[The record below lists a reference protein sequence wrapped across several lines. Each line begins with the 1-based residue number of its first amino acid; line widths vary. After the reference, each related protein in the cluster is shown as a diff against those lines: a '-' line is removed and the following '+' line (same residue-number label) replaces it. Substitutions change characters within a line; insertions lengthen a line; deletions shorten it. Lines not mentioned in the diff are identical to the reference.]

1 VSTVRLE
8 RDGGLAVL
16 TLANPPLNQVSE
28 QVVGDLVQAVAD
40 LEAADDVRTL
50 LVRGDGDIF
59 SAGADV
65 RLFAGLGAGE
75 MRP

>member
-16 TLANPPLNQVSE
+16 TLANPPLNQISE
-28 QVVGDLVQAVAD
+28 HVVGDLVQAVAD

-50 LVRGDGDIF
+50 LVLLAQPRQRARPP
-59 SAGADV
+59 AGPSDV
-65 RLFAGLGAGE
+65 TNDATQV
-75 MRP
+75 